1 MALRTLTKYALIGL
15 GLLVAVSAAISVVGM
30 VLSAVW
36 MALVGVAA
44 LVGLAVLGYV
54 GYRVARWAT
63 GDDGSAAETV
73 PDTDLGRSTTAETPD
88 DPVDRLQRQYAEGE
102 LTEAEFERKLERA
115 MDERETDPIDRELE
129 RERR

>member
-1 MALRTLTKYALIGL
+1 MALRTLTKYALLGL
-15 GLLVAVSAAISVVGM
+15 ALLVAVSAVLSVVGM

-44 LVGLAVLGYV
+44 LVGMAVLGYV
-54 GYRVARWAT
+54 GYRVARWALS
-63 GDDGSAAETV
+63 DGGPATETV
-73 PDTDLGRSTTAETPD
+73 PGTDLGRATTTETSD
-88 DPVDRLQRQYAEGE
+88 DPVDRLQQQYAEGK

-115 MDERETDPIDRELE
+115 MDDREPDPIDRELE

>member
-1 MALRTLTKYALIGL
+1 MALRTLTKYALLGL
-15 GLLVAVSAAISVVGM
+15 GLLVAVSAVLSVVGM

-54 GYRVARWAT
+54 GYRVARWVLSDDESTAERIPDT
-63 GDDGSAAETV
+63 GLDRSTAAEAT
-73 PDTDLGRSTTAETPD
+73 E
-88 DPVDRLQRQYAEGE
+88 DPVDRLQQQYADGK

-115 MDERETDPIDRELE
+115 MDEREPDPIERELE

>member
-1 MALRTLTKYALIGL
+1 MALRTLTKYALLGL
-15 GLLVAVSAAISVVGM
+15 GLLVAVSAVLSVVGM
-30 VLSAVW
+30 ILSAVW

-54 GYRVARWAT
+54 GYRVARWVLS
-63 GDDGSAAETV
+63 DDESAAETV
-73 PDTDLGRSTTAETPD
+73 PDADLGRSTTAETPD
-88 DPVDRLQRQYAEGE
+88 DPVDRLQQQYAEGK

-115 MDERETDPIDRELE
+115 MDDRESDPIERELE